1 MFDDVLQSTFH
12 DEAEVIN
19 EARAAVNTIM
29 E

>member
-1 MFDDVLQSTFH
+1 VFDDFLQSTFH